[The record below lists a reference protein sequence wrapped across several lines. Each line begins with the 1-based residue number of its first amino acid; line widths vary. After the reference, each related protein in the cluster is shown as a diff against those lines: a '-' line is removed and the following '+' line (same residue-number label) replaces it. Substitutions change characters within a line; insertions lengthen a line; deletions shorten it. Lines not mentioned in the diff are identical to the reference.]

1 MKQNIGSLQQ
11 IYDKVNELNRKNN
24 LLKAKYENDAKY
36 ARVHKRI
43 VEKGNITDKE
53 SKIGEVLM
61 NIKKDADGKVLIN
74 AKLLNNE
81 SYFNDLMMQMVV
93 SSFENTDIKLE
104 PESARYINNCVTRE
118 YISEYQGMPIL

>member
-1 MKQNIGSLQQ
+1 
-11 IYDKVNELNRKNN
+11 
-24 LLKAKYENDAKY
+24 
-36 ARVHKRI
+36 
-43 VEKGNITDKE
+43 
-53 SKIGEVLM
+53 M